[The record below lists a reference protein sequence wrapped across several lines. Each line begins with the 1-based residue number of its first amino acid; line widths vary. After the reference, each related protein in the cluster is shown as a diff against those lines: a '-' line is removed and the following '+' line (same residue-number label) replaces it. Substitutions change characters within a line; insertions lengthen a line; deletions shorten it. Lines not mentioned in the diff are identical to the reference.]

1 MTSLTADHLT
11 KLHHISRM
19 ITTQSDAHFSDEL
32 TELVARLFE
41 SDGCIVTMFVENRT
55 KLKIV
60 TEFPPRETPTVSK
73 LIPFDRSTLAKKISK
88 ARTSMVI
95 PQPPSDP
102 LLMPQTQRRFM
113 THHPGCLLGLPL
125 TSNGE
130 TVGVMVIVSYR
141 VGQMFSISER
151 TLAEIIAAQIAMALG
166 NLKLQVDLQA
176 RAKEMLT
183 LAEVGRE
190 LLMDLDVADLLKQIA
205 VRATDMLP
213 NSTVVLYTR
222 QDKAEL
228 APLFTAGPSVER
240 LPNHTV
246 PIGEGIIGTIAQAQ
260 GAEIVTN
267 VALDERAT
275 VPDKQVMAAVPS
287 GLMAA
292 SLISKDNLLGVVVAW
307 RPLSVGEFTQANLSF
322 LIGIAQQMVIANENS
337 ALYQEIR
344 HKKRLFE
351 ALLLHSPVAT
361 VMVDV
366 EDDVVV
372 SWNPAAEALFGYTR
386 AEAVGQDI
394 QALIH
399 TRFAEAAE
407 IDYTQLSDTTERQKV
422 IIQGKQ
428 QEGRGVY
435 VELLA
440 VPVTIDNKRVNDL
453 ILYHDV
459 TELEWARKEVE
470 YTNAALSEVNHE
482 LQFLADRLQGELHL
496 AHQIQAS
503 LLPGAKPD
511 WPNLDAICYSIP
523 AREVGGDLY
532 AYHIHRGTNPQTHP
546 GHYAIAVGD
555 VSGKGMPAALLMAVS
570 LASFQA
576 LMGQGLSPGMLLSRL
591 DKSIS
596 RFTEKSHQNCALVYA
611 EITPPHFKPLDND
624 DPDLIPSA
632 DLTAPNT
639 KSDLP
644 TVGALKPGHLRVANA
659 GCIPPYVRRTDGS
672 IEAVD
677 IGGVPLGLGLGMQLG
692 YHEAT
697 TTLSHGDL
705 VIFTSDG
712 VVEATNTINEMFG
725 FERLEESI
733 RTGPQTNAEAMLDH
747 LKQQVFSFTSNAEQ
761 QDDLT
766 IVVVQ
771 A

>member
-1 MTSLTADHLT
+1 MTPLTADRLT
-11 KLHHISRM
+11 KLHRISHIV
-19 ITTQSDAHFSDEL
+19 TTKSDTDFPNQL
-32 TELVARLFE
+32 TELVTDLFE
-41 SDGCIVTMFVENRT
+41 SDGCIIAMLVENKT
-55 KLKIV
+55 KLKII
-60 TEFPPRETPTVSK
+60 TEFPPRETKTVSN
-73 LIPFDRSTLAKKISK
+73 LIPFDRSTLAKKISQ
-88 ARTSMVI
+88 ARTSIVI

-102 LLMPQTQRRFM
+102 LLMPQTQRRLM

-125 TSNGE
+125 ASNGKS
-130 TVGVMVIVSYR
+130 VGVMLIVSYR
-141 VGQMFSISER
+141 VGQVFSISER
-151 TLAEIIAAQIAMALG
+151 TLAEILAAQIAMALG
-166 NLKLQVDLQA
+166 NLKLQTDLQT
-176 RAKEMLT
+176 RTKEMLT
-183 LAEVGRE
+183 LAGVGRDV
-190 LLMDLDVADLLKQIA
+190 LMSLDLTGLLKRIA

-213 NSTVVLYTR
+213 NSTVMLYTR
-222 QDKAEL
+222 QGEAEL
-228 APLFTAGPSVER
+228 VPLFTAGPPVKR
-240 LPNHTV
+240 LQKHTI
-246 PIGEGIIGTIAQAQ
+246 PIGKGIIGTIAQTW
-260 GAEIVTN
+260 GAEIITN
-267 VALDERAT
+267 VALDQRAVA
-275 VPDKQVMAAVPS
+275 VPDKQMVADVPR

-292 SLISKDNLLGVVVAW
+292 SLISKEDVMGVIVAW
-307 RPLSVGEFTQANLSF
+307 RPLVIGGFTDANLNF
-322 LIGIAQQMVIANENS
+322 LIGIAQQMVIASENS

-351 ALLLHSPVAT
+351 TLLMHSPVAT
-361 VMVDV
+361 VILDV
-366 EDDVVV
+366 ADKVVV

-394 QALIH
+394 HALINSKL
-399 TRFAEAAE
+399 TETAAV
-407 IDYTQLSDTTERQKV
+407 DYTKLSDSSESQTF
-422 IIQGKQ
+422 IMQGKQ
-428 QEGRGVY
+428 QDGRAVY

-440 VPVTIDNKRVNDL
+440 VPVMIDNKRVNDL
-453 ILYHDV
+453 ILYHDI

-482 LQFLADRLQGELHL
+482 LQFLAHRLQGELNL

-532 AYHIHRGTNPQTHP
+532 AYHVHRGTNPQTHP

-570 LASFQA
+570 MASFQA

-596 RFTEKSHQNCALVYA
+596 RFTEKSRQNCALVYA

-624 DPDLIPSA
+624 DDA
-632 DLTAPNT
+632 DKLTQRDTAP
-639 KSDLP
+639 DLP
-644 TVGALKPGHLRVANA
+644 TVGALKLGHLRVANA
-659 GCIPPYVRRTDGS
+659 GCIPPYVRRTNGS

-677 IGGVPLGLGLGMQLG
+677 IGGVPLGLGLGRQFG

-697 TTLSHGDL
+697 TTLSQGDL

-761 QDDLT
+761 HDDLT